1 MTSLTT
7 KRRLAYEHSMNRLP
21 NISLDATQINL
32 NTDELETKL
41 DTIINNTYANKY
53 SLNYSTTI
61 AGNATDRT
69 TAIDFGTSLDIHKI
83 QVVGT
88 TTHNNTD
95 CILEVS
101 EDNITYYELSHHQIT
116 IVGTKISGSIDINFR
131 YCRVAI
137 TDNTGNPITVNL
149 LVVAKNY

>member
-41 DTIINNTYANKY
+41 DTIINNTNANKY
-53 SLNYSTTI
+53 SVNYSTTI
-61 AGNATDRT
+61 AGNATNRT
-69 TAIDFGTSLDIHKI
+69 TS
-83 QVVGT
+83 
-88 TTHNNTD
+88 
-95 CILEVS
+95 
-101 EDNITYYELSHHQIT
+101 ITYYELSHHQIT
-116 IVGTKISGSIDINFR
+116 VVGTKISGSIDINFR

-137 TDNTGNPITVNL
+137 TDNTGSPLTVNL
-149 LVVAKNY
+149 LVVAKNH